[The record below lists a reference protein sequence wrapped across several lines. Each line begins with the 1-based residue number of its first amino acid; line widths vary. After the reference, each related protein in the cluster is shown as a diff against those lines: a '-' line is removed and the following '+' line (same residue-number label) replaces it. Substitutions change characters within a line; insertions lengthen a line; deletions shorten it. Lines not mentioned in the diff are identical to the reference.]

1 MRKIKFRG
9 RSFTYYP
16 RGGFY
21 QNIFGK
27 TYIITGE
34 NFCYGTLEYNGVEP
48 ESVAQYAFTDS
59 NGNEIYTGDTVLDE
73 FGVEY
78 TVKLVPIAENEHAY
92 VRLDTER
99 DNRAFNLKDSSHD

>member
-9 RSFTYYP
+9 RSFTCYP

-48 ESVAQYAFTDS
+48 ESVEQYAFTDS
-59 NGNEIYTGDTVLDE
+59 NGNEIYTGDTVISED
-73 FGVEY
+73 GTEY
-78 TVKLVPIAENEHAY
+78 TVKLVPIAENEIEY
-92 VRLDTER
+92 VRLDTEL
-99 DNRAFNLKDSSHD
+99 DNRAFELKEIRHE